1 MSNHVS
7 NRNGPKKSRRKTSSA
22 WELSPKKMNPRPE
35 YWELMQKWQNSN
47 SQLWIMCSSVWT
59 TRREV
64 APFRCLGLTSGS
76 TALTAIRFKLRSIQT
91 FAIQTK
97 IWKCDLDIKLHVVSN
112 GWVDATK
119 MFMSNTNQ
127 TSIFWLPIISTQV
140 STHWLIKRTLK
151 RFWSKSVNNRKAKFI
166 TKFAEEAKAAKDTRI
181 KPILVVTHRRNIQ
194 KLDESDKQM
203 TRIQLF
209 NELEFE

>member
-1 MSNHVS
+1 
-7 NRNGPKKSRRKTSSA
+7 
-22 WELSPKKMNPRPE
+22 
-35 YWELMQKWQNSN
+35 
-47 SQLWIMCSSVWT
+47 
-59 TRREV
+59 
-64 APFRCLGLTSGS
+64 
-76 TALTAIRFKLRSIQT
+76 
-91 FAIQTK
+91 
-97 IWKCDLDIKLHVVSN
+97 LHVVSN